1 MSYLRKQSRGIR
13 YTPEAN
19 TERNIN
25 FFHEK
30 IIFPETEYL
39 MNNFSLWKKKT
50 SMPFHNHEK

>member
-1 MSYLRKQSRGIR
+1 MYFQGMSYLRKQSRGIR

-30 IIFPETEYL
+30 IIFPET
-39 MNNFSLWKKKT
+39 
-50 SMPFHNHEK
+50 